1 MHKKHWITALLG
13 FILLWTSFLLM
24 GCSNTGLG
32 FLDDVYDT
40 LCCFSP
46 AVILPAGCLVIY
58 AAKRL

>member
-1 MHKKHWITALLG
+1 VHKKLKKVILLG
-13 FILLWTSFLLM
+13 TIFLGISYLLM

-46 AVILPAGCLVIY
+46 AVFLPAGCVLLF
-58 AAKRL
+58 ASKKL